1 MTPENRPD
9 LLIRAYEKVKGDWP
23 CVVVGG
29 AGYETE
35 YGADLQRIAGPRV
48 KLVGPIYGEGYR
60 ELSAH
65 CGIFVLPGTVEATR
79 LVLLDQMGFGN
90 AIVYQDCA
98 ATREVIGKAGMAF
111 GPVNAESSLAEKL
124 NELIGDP
131 GKREAMRKAALERAG
146 ESYSWEKVTDEYE
159 GILSTLVSAKK

>member
-1 MTPENRPD
+1 
-9 LLIRAYEKVKGDWP
+9 VKGDWP

-35 YGADLQRIAGPRV
+35 YGAELQRMAGRRV
-48 KLVGPIYGEGYR
+48 KLVGPVYGEGYK
-60 ELSAH
+60 ELSLH
-65 CGIFVLPGTVEATR
+65 CGVFVLPGIVEATR

-98 ATREVIGKAGMAF
+98 ATREVIGKAGMPF
-111 GPVNAESSLAEKL
+111 GPVNAETSLAEKL

-131 GKREAMRKAALERAG
+131 EKREGMRKAALERARDT
-146 ESYSWEKVTDEYE
+146 YSWEKVTDRYE
-159 GILSTLVSAKK
+159 AILDQLTKGKTVV